1 MDKDD
6 YEKYEELLELRHE
19 IDEQLKDIKDN
30 SDINTY
36 KKLEKLKEKLDKKQ
50 EHESV
55 QLQLHE
61 ANAEYKFL
69 SFYKEYLIA
78 FQMNLDID
86 PSRLMGITDGIFG
99 GVMTLLIFGL
109 ALPNF
114 NILTEGDL
122 SYAIESLIPSIGI
135 TVISF
140 ILLGSF
146 WIWHHDF
153 FKIKNLNLP
162 YLWFNIFFLIFISFI
177 PFTTSL
183 IGTYSDYLLAAMIFG
198 INIFLTL
205 LSFTLMYW
213 YANKSG
219 LMENEM
225 SPYEK
230 KYTYNTFLIMMILT
244 VCVIILDLNSSQHFI
259 YLFLFIPLFSTI
271 RDIRFKIKHKI

>member
-36 KKLEKLKEKLDKKQ
+36 KKLEKLKDKLDKKH
-50 EHESV
+50 EHESIKS
-55 QLQLHE
+55 QLLE

-69 SFYKEYLIA
+69 SFFKSYLIA
-78 FQMNLDID
+78 FQMNLGID

-122 SYAIESLIPSIGI
+122 SFAIESLIPSIGI

-162 YLWFNIFFLIFISFI
+162 YLWFNISF
-177 PFTTSL
+177 
-183 IGTYSDYLLAAMIFG
+183 
-198 INIFLTL
+198 
-205 LSFTLMYW
+205 
-213 YANKSG
+213 
-219 LMENEM
+219 
-225 SPYEK
+225 
-230 KYTYNTFLIMMILT
+230 
-244 VCVIILDLNSSQHFI
+244 
-259 YLFLFIPLFSTI
+259 
-271 RDIRFKIKHKI
+271 